1 VFFTRILTAALKEQD
16 EALADEIRDMVQP
29 MTPEVRGG
37 HDWRARERRIEIRPS
52 VSLEHLARSIQVQCY
67 EQLLGVFYG
76 RWMENYQQSKRLKEE
91 RGDCNVPQR
100 ENPELHRWQTHQR
113 TLLNRGK
120 LQDWQEKLL
129 NEIGFSW
136 DIDHDIWV
144 AFVEEFIAWHTRTGG
159 WVIPQNS
166 TFGRRVARM
175 RALYREGKLPKAVED
190 RRHELESLGF
200 SWNPK
205 DLLEERFIQT
215 VKELEAHF
223 RKNGDY
229 RITDLK
235 FKAFADKQRTLRKK
249 GELDK
254 GREAML
260 DAINFP
266 WDPQTERWEDNFEA
280 WRESMRTG
288 TKLSGSQ
295 RSWLSNQITELSD
308 MRVYP
313 SRPSL
318 RNI

>member
-1 VFFTRILTAALKEQD
+1 
-16 EALADEIRDMVQP
+16 
-29 MTPEVRGG
+29 
-37 HDWRARERRIEIRPS
+37 
-52 VSLEHLARSIQVQCY
+52 
-67 EQLLGVFYG
+67 
-76 RWMENYQQSKRLKEE
+76 
-91 RGDCNVPQR
+91 
-100 ENPELHRWQTHQR
+100 
-113 TLLNRGK
+113 
-120 LQDWQEKLL
+120 
-129 NEIGFSW
+129 
-136 DIDHDIWV
+136 
-144 AFVEEFIAWHTRTGG
+144 
-159 WVIPQNS
+159 
-166 TFGRRVARM
+166 M
-175 RALYREGKLPKAVED
+175 RALYREGKLPKAVEN

-200 SWNPK
+200 LWNPK

-223 RKNGDY
+223 RKNGNY

-235 FKAFADKQRTLRKK
+235 FKAFTDKQRTLRKK

-308 MRVYP
+308 AEKRNNNPVLAERYRLLTEAGLQFGLKQAQEDATWDRMFSEHLIEQQTGQKGSEKLQNWKVMQRQKYWNGTLREDRKMRLIASNFHWGNGP
-313 SRPSL
+313 KGTLLP
-318 RNI
+318 